1 MDATPDPAVGCG
13 DHLPV
18 YCAVRS
24 GPWLAWRAR
33 VVPGVFHRDA
43 QAFWGQTGACAVGA
57 GGCRGRHSRAPYVLG
72 QGGGLNLDWQLRVA
86 SSGDAD
92 SLSGQSRADP
102 SPGSHPETES
112 VCCGL
117 AAAGPGAP
125 TPVTPH
131 PGRFAR
137 VAGSGGISD
146 GRDGMGTSCRGP
158 AHAAVA
164 GGALSQPA
172 HPPEPQMQDHLRGH
186 CPGCRGGCP
195 PSLLRCGSGA

>member
-18 YCAVRS
+18 FCAS
-24 GPWLAWRAR
+24 CAGPWLAWRAR

-125 TPVTPH
+125 APVTPH

-137 VAGSGGISD
+137 GQGAAAFFAGERRHGHFLSGPCACG
-146 GRDGMGTSCRGP
+146 GRWRGP
-158 AHAAVA
+158 VPT
-164 GGALSQPA
+164 G
-172 HPPEPQMQDHLRGH
+172 
-186 CPGCRGGCP
+186 
-195 PSLLRCGSGA
+195 PSP